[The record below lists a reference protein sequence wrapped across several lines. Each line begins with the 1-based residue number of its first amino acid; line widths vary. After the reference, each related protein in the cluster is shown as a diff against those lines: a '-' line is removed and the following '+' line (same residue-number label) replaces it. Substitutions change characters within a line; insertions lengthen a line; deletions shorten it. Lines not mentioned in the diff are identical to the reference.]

1 MLKID
6 RLTRYRV
13 KKGDS
18 LNSIADCYFLPPAL
32 IAKVNSLERE
42 VKEGEIIILPP
53 ADHNLYTVRGGDTKE
68 KLCGSK
74 EKFEELNGTSDFFVG
89 MKVFIPF

>member
-1 MLKID
+1 MLKTE

-13 KKGDS
+13 KKGDR
-18 LNSIADCYFLPPAL
+18 LNTIAEEFFLPPAL
-32 IAKVNSLERE
+32 IVKINSLESDPE
-42 VKEGEIIILPP
+42 VGEVIILPP

-74 EKFEELNGTSDFFVG
+74 EKYEDLNGTSAFFVG
-89 MKVFIPF
+89 MKVFIP

>member
-1 MLKID
+1 MLKTD

-18 LNSIADCYFLPPAL
+18 LNSIAEEFFLPPSL
-32 IAKVNSLERE
+32 IARVNGM
-42 VKEGEIIILPP
+42 EGEPRGGEVIVLPP
-53 ADHNLYTVRGGDTKE
+53 ADHNLYTVRAGDTRE

-74 EKFEELNGTSDFFVG
+74 EKYEDMNGTSAFFIG
-89 MKVFIPF
+89 MRIFIL